1 MTLERFR
8 VRPITRRSMLVIG
21 AGTLAA
27 VGLRPFAPRA
37 YANEIETHG
46 LSAYGDLKYPADF
59 QHVDYVNPD
68 APKGGTLSF
77 IGPTRAYNQSFLTFN
92 SLNSYI
98 LKGDGAQGMG
108 WTFATLLAPSLDEP
122 DSLYAA
128 AARVVRI
135 STDGRTYRFLLR
147 PQAQFHNG
155 TPLTAHDVAFSLT
168 TLKAKGHPNI
178 AQGLEGMEGAE
189 AADDVTVVVRFATR
203 AGTLPLFV
211 ASLPIFSRAYY
222 AGKAFDESTTEA
234 PLGSG
239 PYKVGRFEIGRY
251 IEYERVKDWWGADL
265 PIFRGKLNF
274 DVLRYEFYR
283 DRAVEFEGFTA
294 RNYLFREELSS
305 RIWAMRYDLP
315 TVRDGRIKKEVVA
328 DHSPSGGQ
336 GWLVNTRREQF
347 KDPRAREALIDAF
360 DFEWTNK
367 HIMYGSYERTHS
379 VFQNSDLMARGRPGP
394 EELVLLE
401 PWRGK
406 VPDEV
411 FGAPYVPPVSDGSG
425 HDRALLRR
433 AGELLRQAGWTI
445 KDGKRVNSK
454 DDPFT
459 IEFLL
464 EEPTFQPHTMPF
476 IKNLGKLGIDAN
488 VRVVDPVQY
497 RRRVDEFDFD
507 IVIQRANFSTTPGE
521 ALRPYFGSQAAATKG
536 SFNLAGIREPAI
548 DALIETAIAAGSRAE
563 LNVACRALDRLIRAG
578 RYWIPMWSK
587 AAHWLA
593 YWNVYAKPAI
603 KPRYASGVA
612 ETWWYDR
619 DKALKLARAGPF
631 RVAAINVARDGS
643 FDRRRAKRSKKP
655 KKRKKK

>member
-1 MTLERFR
+1 MATEAPR
-8 VRPITRRSMLVIG
+8 VHLITRRNMLIIG
-21 AGTLAA
+21 AGALAA

-77 IGPTRAYNQSFLTFN
+77 VGQTRAYNQSFLTFN

-98 LKGDGAQGMG
+98 LKGDGAQGMD
-108 WTFATLLAPSLDEP
+108 WTFATLMTPSLDEP

-135 STDGRTYRFLLR
+135 SADGRTYRFLLR
-147 PQAQFHNG
+147 AEAKFHDG

-168 TLKAKGHPNI
+168 TLKTKGHPSI
-178 AQGLEGMEGAE
+178 AEGLQDVEGAE
-189 AADDVTVVVRFATR
+189 AADDLTAVVRFATR
-203 AGTLPLFV
+203 VRTLPLFV
-211 ASLPIFSRAYY
+211 AGLPIFSRAYY

-251 IEYERVKDWWGADL
+251 IEYERMKDWWGADL

-294 RNYLFREELSS
+294 RNYLFREEFSS
-305 RIWAMRYDLP
+305 RIWATRYDLP
-315 TVRDGRIKKEVVA
+315 AVRVGRIRKDVIA

-336 GWLVNTRREQF
+336 GWLFNTRREQF
-347 KDPRAREALIDAF
+347 TDPQVREALINAF
-360 DFEWTNK
+360 DFEWTNRN
-367 HIMYGSYERTHS
+367 IMYGSYERTHS
-379 VFQNSDLMARGRPGP
+379 VFQNSDLMARGTPSP
-394 EELVLLE
+394 EELALLE

-411 FGAPYVPPVSDGSG
+411 FGEPYVPPVSDGSG

-433 AGELLRQAGWTI
+433 AGELMRQAGWTV
-445 KDGKRVNSK
+445 KDGKRVNAK
-454 DDPFT
+454 GDRFT
-459 IEFLL
+459 VEFLF
-464 EEPTFQPHTMPF
+464 EEPTFQPHTMPL
-476 IKNLGKLGIDAN
+476 IKNLGKLGVDAD
-488 VRVVDPVQY
+488 VRIVDPVQY

-507 IVIQRANFSTTPGE
+507 IVILRANFAATPGE
-521 ALRPYFGSQAAATKG
+521 ALRPFFSSQAAGTRG
-536 SFNLAGIREPAI
+536 TFNLAGIREPAI
-548 DALIETAIAAGSRAE
+548 DALVEKAIAAGSRAE

-578 RYWIPMWSK
+578 RYWIPMWYK
-587 AAHWLA
+587 AVHWLA
-593 YWNVYAKPAI
+593 YWDVYARPAV
-603 KPRYASGVA
+603 KPRYGRGVA

-619 DKALKLARAGPF
+619 EKALKLAGSGPM
-631 RVAAINVARDGS
+631 RLASVNVPRDGS
-643 FDRRRAKRSKKP
+643 FERRVRKP
-655 KKRKKK
+655 KKKRRKRK